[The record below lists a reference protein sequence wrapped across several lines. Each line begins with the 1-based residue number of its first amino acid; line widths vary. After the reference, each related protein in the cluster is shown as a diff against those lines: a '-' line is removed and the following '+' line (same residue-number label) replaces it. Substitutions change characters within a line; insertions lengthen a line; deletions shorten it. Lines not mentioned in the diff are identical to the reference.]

1 MDSTQPKPRGI
12 FLLLLNCVIAVGLPV
27 LCMRLRLRE
36 YDMDLRMLQAAAYW
50 SLIGFVFLILPATV
64 LILRI
69 IRERR
74 ITSRVRTLIV
84 MSPAVLL
91 SLPALKEAIFSP
103 ASARKD
109 FQERMGHPL
118 PANATRLHAWCS
130 LSREDSYKFCFNT
143 MPVDTET
150 LLESGGFKRLENQE
164 MNEPETGIYFDL
176 PISGAR
182 IHNGWPHPKSWEG
195 LEVYSS
201 ETIKDYSYILTDKSK
216 TKVFVL
222 VGDT

>member
-1 MDSTQPKPRGI
+1 MDSIQPKPRGI
-12 FLLLLNCVIAVGLPV
+12 LLLLLNCVIAVGLPV
-27 LCMRLRLRE
+27 LCMRLRE

-50 SLIGFVFLILPATV
+50 SLIGFVFLVLPVTV

-69 IRERR
+69 IRENR
-74 ITSRVRTLIV
+74 ITPRVLTLIV

-91 SLPALKEAIFSP
+91 SLPALKDAIFSP
-103 ASARKD
+103 ASAKKD
-109 FQERMGHPL
+109 FRERVGHPL
-118 PANATRLHAWCS
+118 PANATRVHAWCS

-150 LLESGGFKRLENQE
+150 LLESGGFKRLENHE
-164 MNEPETGIYFDL
+164 MNELETGIYFDL

-182 IHNGWPHPKSWEG
+182 IPKGWPHPKSWEG